1 MVKRIGI
8 ENVEI
13 NRRIEDMSPFYESEE
28 KEMFQKQT
36 AVTIAKSDIK
46 AIEPMLAMEVQ
57 KIPTLFSKGM
67 DFLLSP
73 KIDGIRCITKYSYG
87 FTRSGAEIP
96 NKYIRKRLAEMPRDY
111 VFDGELVNCEI
122 TKNKTFA
129 EMITGIRKGGAEVPN
144 FKYYIFDIV
153 DSHKVHVTRYGELKK
168 LFDNGLMPDYC
179 VLVEKTSINTMAE
192 VEEYLEKYLEMG
204 YEGIMLNNKE
214 AYYKHG
220 RAGKV
225 KRELLKYKKFTDDEA
240 TIVGF
245 RELMKNNNESVEDNF
260 GHAKKSQSKDGKVAM
275 EALGS
280 FILEKDGI
288 QFYCGSGL
296 SESERIDLWAKR
308 DMLIGEKV
316 KYKYFEIGTDKA
328 PRFPIFLEIR
338 PKEDM

>member
-1 MVKRIGI
+1 M
-8 ENVEI
+8 
-13 NRRIEDMSPFYESEE
+13 
-28 KEMFQKQT
+28 
-36 AVTIAKSDIK
+36 
-46 AIEPMLAMEVQ
+46 
-57 KIPTLFSKGM
+57 
-67 DFLLSP
+67 
-73 KIDGIRCITKYSYG
+73 
-87 FTRSGAEIP
+87 
-96 NKYIRKRLAEMPRDY
+96 
-111 VFDGELVNCEI
+111 
-122 TKNKTFA
+122 
-129 EMITGIRKGGAEVPN
+129 
-144 FKYYIFDIV
+144 
-153 DSHKVHVTRYGELKK
+153 
-168 LFDNGLMPDYC
+168 
-179 VLVEKTSINTMAE
+179 
-192 VEEYLEKYLEMG
+192 
-204 YEGIMLNNKE
+204 
-214 AYYKHG
+214 
-220 RAGKV
+220 
-225 KRELLKYKKFTDDEA
+225 KYKKFTDDEA